1 MPELRIVL
9 TTVDSPENARKLALT
24 LVKERLAACVS
35 IFPRID
41 SVYRWNDQ
49 IQEEQESQLIIKTAA
64 DRVDAL
70 ISGLRKIHPYE
81 VPEILLLPVV
91 GGLED
96 YFSWVVQE
104 TRVS

>member
-1 MPELRIVL
+1 MPDIRIVL
-9 TTVDSPENARKLALT
+9 TTVDSPENARKLAST
-24 LVKERLAACVS
+24 LVKERLAACAS

-41 SVYRWNDQ
+41 SIYRWNDQ
-49 IQEEQESQLIIKTAA
+49 IQQEQESQLIIKTAA
-64 DRVDAL
+64 DRVESL

-81 VPEILLLPVV
+81 VPEILVLPVL
-91 GGLED
+91 GGLEE